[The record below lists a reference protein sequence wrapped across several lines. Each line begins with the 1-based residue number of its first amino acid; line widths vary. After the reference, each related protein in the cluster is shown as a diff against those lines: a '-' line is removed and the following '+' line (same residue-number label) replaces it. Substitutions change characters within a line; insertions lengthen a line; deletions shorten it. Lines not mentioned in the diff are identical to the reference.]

1 MKTIKDTTTIEIEGV
16 TMQVS
21 FEYCKDT
28 GYLYDSDGHG
38 LPSSEDLEITSIKI
52 GQQECLLLFMDTWI
66 FENIENNI
74 LDSLEN

>member
-1 MKTIKDTTTIEIEGV
+1 MRKIKDTTTIEIEGV

-21 FEYCKDT
+21 FEYSKDS

-38 LPSSEDLEITSIKI
+38 LPSSEDLDITSIKI
-52 GQQECLLLFMDTWI
+52 GNQECLLLFMDSWVY
-66 FENIENNI
+66 ENIELQI